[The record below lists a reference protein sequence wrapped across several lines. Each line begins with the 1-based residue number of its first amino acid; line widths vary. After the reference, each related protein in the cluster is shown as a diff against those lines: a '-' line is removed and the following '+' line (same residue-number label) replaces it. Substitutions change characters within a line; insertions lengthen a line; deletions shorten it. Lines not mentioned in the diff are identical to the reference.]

1 MKIIHVELAFAQPIL
16 GTSSADPAIHERFI
30 ASKAP
35 DAPSTKEEIEALG
48 AEAIIERGM
57 TVFPR
62 TPDGDPML
70 WDYMLKGFFKD
81 ACKGMR
87 DADGSESAN
96 LAAYKSKIDTLIF
109 VAPRAIVLHMPEGST
124 VRVLQRPLRAETAQG
139 PRVALASSEMLDAG
153 TTCEFDVTLLAEAT
167 KGSKTR
173 KGVSLV
179 KCLVEWFA
187 YGRLRGI
194 GQWRNAGYGSFH
206 CRLTDAK
213 TGEVLLDN
221 MPRDRAAA

>member
-1 MKIIHVELAFAQPIL
+1 MRTIHAELTFTQPIL
-16 GTSSADPAIHERFI
+16 GTSSADPAIHERYI

-35 DAPSTKEEIEALG
+35 DAPSTKEEVEALG
-48 AEAIIERGM
+48 TDAVMERGM

-62 TPDGDPML
+62 TPDGLPML
-70 WDYMLKGFFKD
+70 FNYMLKGFFKD

-87 DADGSESAN
+87 EADGSESAN
-96 LAAYKSKIDTLIF
+96 LASYKSKIDTLIF
-109 VAPRAIVLHMPEGST
+109 VEPRGVVLHMPEGSE

-139 PRVALASSEMLDAG
+139 PRVALASSEMLEAG
-153 TTCEFDVTLLAEAT
+153 TTCSFDITLLAEAT

-179 KCLVEWFA
+179 KCLLEWFA
-187 YGRLRGI
+187 YGQLRGI
-194 GQWRNAGYGSFH
+194 GQWRNAGYGSFR
-206 CRLTDAK
+206 CRLTDVK

-221 MPRDRAAA
+221 MG